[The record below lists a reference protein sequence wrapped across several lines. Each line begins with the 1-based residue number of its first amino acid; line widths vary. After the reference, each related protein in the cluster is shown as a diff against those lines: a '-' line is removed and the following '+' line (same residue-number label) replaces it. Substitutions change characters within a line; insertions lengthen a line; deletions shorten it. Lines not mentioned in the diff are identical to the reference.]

1 MYPSLKILIRQK
13 SVLFDKLWFVM
24 RVIFL
29 IIQKNEAENVSMML
43 NELFLAFQINFHPH
57 KYFYDLEFP
66 LLKKCMTN

>member
-1 MYPSLKILIRQK
+1 
-13 SVLFDKLWFVM
+13 M

-57 KYFYDLEFP
+57 KKFFDLNFHF
-66 LLKKCMTN
+66 KKIAWRIKEWRVCY

>member
-1 MYPSLKILIRQK
+1 
-13 SVLFDKLWFVM
+13 M

-66 LLKKCMTN
+66 L